1 LGGIGGPSD
10 PRWEQLHA
18 ESSITGAGENSE
30 ADSRYHRPVTITPD
44 GTIPRVV
51 DLSAAVALFR
61 SLADPTRLAI
71 VRELAAG
78 ERRVVDLTR
87 KLGLAQ
93 STVSAHVA
101 CLRDCGLVDGRPVG
115 RQMLY
120 RLTRPE
126 LLSVLSV
133 AEQLLAATGNAVA
146 LCPVFGEHDEQRSV
160 GA

>member
-1 LGGIGGPSD
+1 MTPGP
-10 PRWEQLHA
+10 
-18 ESSITGAGENSE
+18 
-30 ADSRYHRPVTITPD
+30 TIQKKA
-44 GTIPRVV
+44 

-71 VRELAAG
+71 VRELAGG

-87 KLGLAQ
+87 TLGLAQ

-101 CLRDCGLVDGRPVG
+101 CLRDCGLVEGRPVG

-120 RLTRPE
+120 KLTRPE
-126 LLSVLSV
+126 LLSVLSA
-133 AEQLLAATGNAVA
+133 AEELLATTGSAVA
-146 LCPVFGEHDEQRSV
+146 LCPVYGDHDEHVSV